1 MVWSRLESSV
11 HPVLIMLLVLVGTGA
26 AAGLLLFPGW
36 FSPGM
41 RLALKPLPVLCMVC
55 LVVSQRFVRGSGYRT
70 VVAVGLL
77 FGATGDVLLELGGG
91 GFLYGLAAFLV
102 GHLCYMS
109 AFIWDSRRP
118 APELAVV
125 CGCYGA
131 LAFASLSGLGDL
143 GDLKVPVAVYVAVIC
158 AMVWRAWARLGA
170 PGVSRL
176 SFWTAFV
183 GALLFTASD
192 TLLAGNL
199 FVVPF
204 SGAGFLVLSTY
215 WLGQLG
221 IAASV
226 LPDLSPP
233 RPVPGPL
240 ETPAL
245 RDGG

>member
-55 LVVSQRFVRGSGYRT
+55 LVVSLRFVRGGGNRT

-77 FGATGDVLLELGGG
+77 FGAAGDVLLELGGS
-91 GFLYGLAAFLV
+91 GFLYGLAAFLA
-102 GHLCYMS
+102 GHLCYVA
-109 AFIWDSRRP
+109 AFIRDSRRP
-118 APELAVV
+118 APEVAVV

-131 LAFASLSGLGDL
+131 VAFAFLSGLGDL

-158 AMVWRAWARLGA
+158 GMVWRAWARLGA
-170 PGVSRL
+170 PGVSRS
-176 SFWTAFV
+176 SFLAAFG

-192 TLLAGNL
+192 TLLAVNR

-204 SGAGFLVLSTY
+204 TGAGFLVLSTY

-226 LPDLSPP
+226 LPDPSPP
-233 RPVPGPL
+233 KPVPSAL
-240 ETPAL
+240 ESPA
-245 RDGG
+245 RRHDG